1 MIIPANGFKS
11 ILFKAAPANEQ
22 VGGNL
27 IAYIYN
33 TSSSPTGS
41 LLYPVDRQFLKG
53 TLLLSFATFLVL
65 LEAVEEDFDDRAVAA
80 VHPHMVAEATV
91 LEEEEVARRRQKVV
105 EDLLLLLLLLHM
117 AEVVHL
123 EVLIVEKGAVDPG
136 VVVAAG
142 ALAAEEALVP
152 AAAARVLAAAE

>member
-105 EDLLLLLLLLHM
+105 EDLLLLLLLHM